1 MCVDYTDLNKHCPKD
16 PFLLPRIDQVGDST
30 AGCVLLSFLDCYS
43 GYHQIALKESDQK
56 KTSFITPF
64 GAYCYN
70 TMTFGLKNAGATYQK
85 AIQRCLQGQIGR
97 NAEAYVND
105 VVIKTKHSDRFIMDL
120 SETFENLRKFKWKLN
135 PTKCVFGVPSGKL
148 LGFIV
153 SSRGIEANPTKV
165 NAIKYMKPPRSKKD
179 LMKLTGC
186 MAALSRFISRLGDR
200 GLPFFKLL
208 RKSDKFEW
216 NDDASK
222 AFQELKDFL
231 TMPPVLT
238 APEDGEVLLLYI
250 AATTNVVST
259 VLLVERDE
267 PGLVYKV
274 QWPVYF
280 ISEVLGESK
289 VRYPQVQKLLYAIL
303 VMSRKLRHYFHAH
316 KIKVASSY
324 PLDDILHNRDA
335 NGRVVKWSVE
345 LGAFTIEFTPRSM
358 IKSQALVHF
367 VAEWTEI

>member
-1 MCVDYTDLNKHCPKD
+1 
-16 PFLLPRIDQVGDST
+16 
-30 AGCVLLSFLDCYS
+30 
-43 GYHQIALKESDQK
+43 
-56 KTSFITPF
+56 
-64 GAYCYN
+64 
-70 TMTFGLKNAGATYQK
+70 MTFGLKNACATYQK

-105 VVIKTKHSDRFIMDL
+105 VIIKTKHSDRFIMDL
-120 SETFENLRKFKWKLN
+120 SETFENLWKIKWKLN

-165 NAIKYMKPPRSKKD
+165 NAIRYMKPPRSKKD
-179 LMKLTGC
+179 LMKLTRC

-200 GLPFFKLL
+200 GLPFFKFL

-231 TMPPVLT
+231 TMPPVLI

-250 AATTNVVST
+250 AATTNLVST
-259 VLLVERDE
+259 VLVVERDE

-274 QWPVYF
+274 QRPVYF

-289 VRYPQVQKLLYAIL
+289 VHYPQVQKLLYAIL
-303 VMSRKLRHYFHAH
+303 ITSRKLRHYFQAH
-316 KIKVASSY
+316 KVKVASSY

-358 IKSQALVHF
+358 IKS
-367 VAEWTEI
+367 